1 MKNINPINLLW
12 ISGISMIVFHIM
24 LFLCMLTFML
34 ILVSIIPYIAEHIP
48 QFLVFEYKLSAAI
61 ITLFVALI
69 LYAGYNDSYFTF
81 FRIKNALKE
90 IDQYNKLFYSLNL
103 HTKYVNKERTNKM
116 VDNYLWCLELY
127 REFNLFLFLKS
138 NICFGYKIDYIKTNR
153 KKLVFYTN
161 EDIKLCNFKSQYSVY
176 KLYSKSNKLKEMDL
190 KYKAKNF
197 KEIAHMFL
205 IHILCLNYL
214 RNISYNNMLH
224 SFAFNSIA
232 IILLTLLIIGL

>member
-12 ISGISMIVFHIM
+12 ISGISMIIFHIM
-24 LFLCMLTFML
+24 LLLCMLAFML
-34 ILVSIIPYIAEHIP
+34 ILISIIPYIAEHIP

-61 ITLFVALI
+61 IMLFVALI
-69 LYAGYNDSYFTF
+69 LYIGYNDSYFTF
-81 FRIKNALKE
+81 FRIKNDLKE

-161 EDIKLCNFKSQYSVY
+161 EDIKLCNFKSQYSIY

-197 KEIAHMFL
+197 KKMAHMFL
-205 IHILCLNYL
+205 IHILCLDYL
-214 RNISYNNMLH
+214 RNISYNNMLS
-224 SFAFNSIA
+224 SFIFNSIA

>member
-12 ISGISMIVFHIM
+12 ISGISMIIFYIM
-24 LFLCMLTFML
+24 LFLCMLAFML
-34 ILVSIIPYIAEHIP
+34 ILVSMIPYIAEHIP

-81 FRIKNALKE
+81 FRIKNVLKE

-103 HTKYVNKERTNKM
+103 RTKYVNKERTNKM

-138 NICFGYKIDYIKTNR
+138 NICFGYKIDYIKT
-153 KKLVFYTN
+153 KHQKLVFYIDN
-161 EDIKLCNFKSQYSVY
+161 NIEQYNFKSQYSVY
-176 KLYSKSNKLKEMDL
+176 KLYSKSNKIKEMDP
-190 KYKAKNF
+190 KYKVKNF
-197 KEIAHMFL
+197 KEAAHMFL

-224 SFAFNSIA
+224 SFTFNSIA
-232 IILLTLLIIGL
+232 IILLTLLIIGI

>member
-12 ISGISMIVFHIM
+12 ISGISMIIFHIM

-127 REFNLFLFLKS
+127 HEFNLFLFLKS
-138 NICFGYKIDYIKTNR
+138 NICFGYKINYIKTNR
-153 KKLVFYTN
+153 K
-161 EDIKLCNFKSQYSVY
+161 
-176 KLYSKSNKLKEMDL
+176 
-190 KYKAKNF
+190 
-197 KEIAHMFL
+197 
-205 IHILCLNYL
+205 
-214 RNISYNNMLH
+214 
-224 SFAFNSIA
+224 
-232 IILLTLLIIGL
+232 

>member
-12 ISGISMIVFHIM
+12 ISGISMIIFYIM
-24 LFLCMLTFML
+24 LFLCMLAFML
-34 ILVSIIPYIAEHIP
+34 IFVSMIPYIAEHIP

-127 REFNLFLFLKS
+127 HEFNLFLFLKS
-138 NICFGYKIDYIKTNR
+138 NICFGYKINYIKTNR

-161 EDIKLCNFKSQYSVY
+161 EDIKLCNFKSQYSIY

-197 KEIAHMFL
+197 KEMAHMFL

-214 RNISYNNMLH
+214 KNINYNNMLH

>member
-24 LFLCMLTFML
+24 LFLCMLAFML

-69 LYAGYNDSYFTF
+69 LYTGYNDSYSTF
-81 FRIKNALKE
+81 FKIKNVLKE

-103 HTKYVNKERTNKM
+103 RTKYVNKERTNKM

-138 NICFGYKIDYIKTNR
+138 NICFGYKIDYTKT
-153 KKLVFYTN
+153 KCQKLVFYTN

-190 KYKAKNF
+190 KYKAKNL
-197 KEIAHMFL
+197 KEVAHMFF
-205 IHILCLNYL
+205 IHILCLGHL
-214 RNISYNNMLH
+214 RNISYNNMLS
-224 SFAFNSIA
+224 SFTFNLTA
-232 IILLTLLIIGL
+232 IILLTLLIIGI

>member
-12 ISGISMIVFHIM
+12 ISGISIIVFHIM
-24 LFLCMLTFML
+24 LFLCMLAFML

-48 QFLVFEYKLSAAI
+48 QFLLFEYKLSAAI

-69 LYAGYNDSYFTF
+69 LYTGYNDSYFTF
-81 FRIKNALKE
+81 FRIKNVLKE
-90 IDQYNKLFYSLNL
+90 IDS
-103 HTKYVNKERTNKM
+103 
-116 VDNYLWCLELY
+116 
-127 REFNLFLFLKS
+127 
-138 NICFGYKIDYIKTNR
+138 
-153 KKLVFYTN
+153 
-161 EDIKLCNFKSQYSVY
+161 
-176 KLYSKSNKLKEMDL
+176 

-197 KEIAHMFL
+197 KEMAHIFL

>member
-24 LFLCMLTFML
+24 LFLCMLAFML
-34 ILVSIIPYIAEHIP
+34 ILISIIPYIAEHIP
-48 QFLVFEYKLSAAI
+48 QFLVFEYKLPAAI

-69 LYAGYNDSYFTF
+69 LYTGYNDSYFTF

-103 HTKYVNKERTNKM
+103 RTKYVNKERTNKM

-127 REFNLFLFLKS
+127 REFNLFLLLKS
-138 NICFGYKIDYIKTNR
+138 NICLAYKIDYTKTKR
-153 KKLVFYTN
+153 QKLVFYTDN
-161 EDIKLCNFKSQYSVY
+161 NIEQHNLKSQYSVY
-176 KLYSKSNKLKEMDL
+176 KLYSKSNKIKEMDP
-190 KYKAKNF
+190 KYKVKNF
-197 KEIAHMFL
+197 KEMAHMFL
-205 IHILCLNYL
+205 IHILCLSYL

>member
-24 LFLCMLTFML
+24 LFLCMLAFML
-34 ILVSIIPYIAEHIP
+34 ILISIIPYIAEHIP
-48 QFLVFEYKLSAAI
+48 HFLVFEYKLLAAI
-61 ITLFVALI
+61 ITLFVAFI
-69 LYAGYNDSYFTF
+69 LYTGYNDSYFTF
-81 FRIKNALKE
+81 FKIKNALKE

-153 KKLVFYTN
+153 KKLVFYTDN
-161 EDIKLCNFKSQYSVY
+161 NIEQHNFKSQYSVY
-176 KLYSKSNKLKEMDL
+176 KLYSKSNKIKEVDP
-190 KYKAKNF
+190 KYKVKNF
-197 KEIAHMFL
+197 KEVVRLFL
-205 IHILCLNYL
+205 IHILCLGYL
-214 RNISYNNMLH
+214 KNISYNNMLH

-232 IILLTLLIIGL
+232 IILLTLLIIGI

>member
-24 LFLCMLTFML
+24 LFLCMLAFML

-48 QFLVFEYKLSAAI
+48 QFLVFEYKLSIAI

-69 LYAGYNDSYFTF
+69 LYTGYNDSYFTF
-81 FRIKNALKE
+81 FRIKNVLKE

-103 HTKYVNKERTNKM
+103 RTKYVNKKRTNKM

-138 NICFGYKIDYIKTNR
+138 NICLAYKIDYTKTKR
-153 KKLVFYTN
+153 QKLIFYTDN
-161 EDIKLCNFKSQYSVY
+161 NIEQHNFKSQYGVY
-176 KLYSKSNKLKEMDL
+176 KLYSKNNKLKEMDL

-197 KEIAHMFL
+197 KEMAHIFL

-232 IILLTLLIIGL
+232 IILLTLLIIGI